1 VKAQS
6 LRFWLLGSH
15 AVVVGLTI
23 ALLLLAPRPM
33 VGAIVASV
41 LTAGIAISAA
51 YVGTRSLKRLAAAS
65 HQLSEGSFD
74 VQGDLDR
81 AARSRVREVGE
92 LGEAMSAMRERL
104 EARLHYITEFAS
116 AVSHEFKTPL
126 STLRGTVELLG
137 DDPAMPA
144 EQRARFLDNALTDL
158 RRMDRLVHGLL
169 ELARA
174 EETPAV
180 EEVDLQVL
188 LERVADEEGV
198 ELEGAA
204 GPVRGNPTQIEAVAR
219 NLIDNARRHGAASR
233 IVVRVNRD
241 GFEVEDDG
249 KGISEANQAQVFD
262 RFFTTDRAGGGT
274 GLGLSLVRTIV
285 RSHGGDVAV
294 ESRPGRTVFHVRLP
308 FFA

>member
-1 VKAQS
+1 MKSRS

-15 AVVVGLTI
+15 AVVVALAI
-23 ALLLLAPRPM
+23 AAVLLVPQPM
-33 VGAIVASV
+33 VGAIAACVV
-41 LTAGIAISAA
+41 TAAIAISAA

-65 HQLSEGSFD
+65 HQLSEGSFA

-81 AARSRVREVGE
+81 AARSRVQEVGE

-144 EQRARFLDNALTDL
+144 EQRARFLENALTDL

-174 EETPAV
+174 EEEPAI
-180 EEVDLQVL
+180 EEVELHQL
-188 LERVADEEGV
+188 IERVADEEGV
-198 ELEGAA
+198 AFEGTPAR
-204 GPVRGNPTQIEAVAR
+204 VRGSPTQLEAVVR
-219 NLIDNARRHGAASR
+219 NLIDNARRHGKATR
-233 IVVRVNRD
+233 IVVRALGH

-249 KGISEANQAQVFD
+249 VGISEANQAQVFD

-294 ESRPGRTVFHVRLP
+294 ESRPGRTVFRVRLR
-308 FFA
+308 